1 MQIRTQTGEVM
12 YEAEFRA
19 YTKANGGPSW
29 DITTTEVLTALGADV
44 VFEGPQATGGTVYQY
59 SQASGVEQIDGK
71 WYTKHILGPVFTDT
85 AATETEPAKTAA
97 ENEAAYK
104 ATKDAEQAKS
114 VRTTRDTKLA
124 ECDWRVIKA
133 AETATTLDAA
143 WATYRQALRDV
154 TAQSGF
160 PWTITWPDAP

>member
-1 MQIRTQTGEVM
+1 MQIRTNNGQVM

-29 DITTTEVLTALGADV
+29 DTTTTEVLEALGADV

-71 WYTKHILGPVFTDT
+71 WYTKYVLGPVFIDG
-85 AATETEPAKTAA
+85 ETTAA
-97 ENEAAYK
+97 EQEVAYK
-104 ATKDAEQAKS
+104 ASKDAEQAKN
-114 VRTTRDTKLA
+114 VRASRDAKLA
-124 ECDWRVIKA
+124 ECDWTQVADAPVDKA
-133 AETATTLDAA
+133 V

-154 TAQSGF
+154 TTQSGF
-160 PWTITWPDAP
+160 PWTITWPVEPQ